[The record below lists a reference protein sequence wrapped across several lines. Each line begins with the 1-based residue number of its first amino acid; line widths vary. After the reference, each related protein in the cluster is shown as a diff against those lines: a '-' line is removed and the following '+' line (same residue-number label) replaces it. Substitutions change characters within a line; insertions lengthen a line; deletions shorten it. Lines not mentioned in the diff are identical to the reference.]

1 MREPGPSVKL
11 DLTSLSLFVTVAEE
25 RNIARAAARRNI
37 AASAVSKR
45 MLELELAF
53 STPLLIRQS
62 KGVALTPAGEALAH
76 HARSLIDLT
85 GRVEAEMSAFASG
98 LRGQVRLSAN
108 PSAIVQFLPGLLARF
123 FEAYPDIEIVMMEH
137 TTLRSLRLLEEGLAD
152 LAIVG
157 WGAEHPDMN
166 YAPFRTDDLALVVP
180 KGHPLAGRSE
190 GVAFNDA
197 LVFPFVGLEEGSS
210 LQARLEDAAYQS
222 GHQMRPRLR
231 MASFEGIRRMVE
243 AGIGIAV
250 LPISTVEPYSATMGI
265 CAVPLT
271 DTWAKRELRLVSKD
285 LAGLSV
291 PVMLLRNWLL
301 KPVAA
306 A

>member
-1 MREPGPSVKL
+1 VKL

-45 MLELELAF
+45 MLELELTF

-62 KGVALTPAGEALAH
+62 KGVALTPAGMALAH
-76 HARSLIDLT
+76 HARMLIDLT
-85 GRVEAEMSAFASG
+85 ERVEAEMSAFASG
-98 LRGQVRLSAN
+98 MRGQVRLSAN
-108 PSAIVQFLPGLLARF
+108 PSAIIQFLPTLLGQF
-123 FEAYPDIEIVMMEH
+123 FEAYPDIEIVMVEH

-157 WGAEHPDMN
+157 WGAEHPDMT
-166 YAPFRTDDLALVVP
+166 YAPFRTDNLALIVP
-180 KGHPLAGRSE
+180 EGHPLAERD
-190 GVAFNDA
+190 GVSFAETLA
-197 LVFPFVGLEEGSS
+197 FPFVGLEEGSS

-222 GHQMRPRLR
+222 GFQMRPKLR
-231 MASFEGIRRMVE
+231 MASFEGVRRMVE

-250 LPISTVEPYSATMGI
+250 LPVSTVEPYSATMGI
-265 CAVPLT
+265 RSLQLT
-271 DTWAKRELRLVSKD
+271 DPWAKRELRIVSRD
-285 LAGLSV
+285 LATLSV

-301 KPVAA
+301 QS
-306 A
+306 

>member
-1 MREPGPSVKL
+1 MKI

-53 STPLLIRQS
+53 STPLLVRQS
-62 KGVALTPAGEALAH
+62 KGVSLTPAGEALAH
-76 HARSLIDLT
+76 NARMLIDLT

-98 LRGQVRLSAN
+98 MRGQVRLSAN
-108 PSAIVQFLPGLLARF
+108 PSAIIQFLPGLLARF
-123 FEAYPDIEIVMMEH
+123 FEAYPDIEIVMVEH

-157 WGAEHPDMN
+157 WGAEHPEMI

-180 KGHPLAGRSE
+180 KGHPLSERAGVSFAE
-190 GVAFNDA
+190 TLA
-197 LVFPFVGLEEGSS
+197 FPFVGLEEGSS

-222 GHQMRPRLR
+222 GFQMRPKLR
-231 MASFEGIRRMVE
+231 MASFEGVRRMVE

-250 LPISTVEPYSATMGI
+250 LPVSTVEPYSATMGI
-265 CAVPLT
+265 HAVPLT
-271 DTWAKRELRLVSKD
+271 DPWARRELRIVSKD
-285 LAGLSV
+285 LPTLSV

-301 KPVAA
+301 QT
-306 A
+306 

>member
-1 MREPGPSVKL
+1 MKV

-45 MLELELAF
+45 MLELELAY

-62 KGVALTPAGEALAH
+62 KGVSLTPAGEALAR
-76 HARSLIDLT
+76 HARMLIDLT
-85 GRVEAEMSAFASG
+85 GRVEAEMSAYASG
-98 LRGQVRLSAN
+98 MRGQVRLSAN
-108 PSAIVQFLPGLLARF
+108 PSAIIQFLPGLLARF
-123 FEAYPDIEIVMMEH
+123 FEAYPDIEIVMVEH

-157 WGAEHPDMN
+157 WGAAHPDMT

-180 KGHPLAGRSE
+180 AGHALAESGTSIPFAE
-190 GVAFNDA
+190 A
-197 LVFPFVGLEEGSS
+197 LSFPFVGLEEGSS
-210 LQARLEDAAYQS
+210 LQARLEDAAWQA
-222 GHQMRPRLR
+222 GVQMRPKLR
-231 MASFEGIRRMVE
+231 MASFEGVRRMVE

-250 LPISTVEPYSATMGI
+250 LPVSTVEPYSTTMGI
-265 CAVPLT
+265 RAVPIA
-271 DTWAKRELRLVSKD
+271 DTWARRELRIVSRD
-285 LAGLSV
+285 LATLSV

-301 KPVAA
+301 NKW
-306 A
+306 

>member
-1 MREPGPSVKL
+1 MKI

-53 STPLLIRQS
+53 STPLLVRQS
-62 KGVALTPAGEALAH
+62 KGVSLTPAGEALAQN
-76 HARSLIDLT
+76 ARMLIDLT

-98 LRGQVRLSAN
+98 MRGQVRLSAN
-108 PSAIVQFLPGLLARF
+108 PSAIIQFLPGLLARF
-123 FEAYPDIEIVMMEH
+123 FESYPDIEIVMVEH
-137 TTLRSLRLLEEGLAD
+137 TTLRSLRLLDEGLAD

-157 WGAEHPDMN
+157 WGVEHPEMI

-180 KGHPLAGRSE
+180 KGHPLSERAGVSFAE
-190 GVAFNDA
+190 TLA
-197 LVFPFVGLEEGSS
+197 FPFVGLEEGSS
-210 LQARLEDAAYQS
+210 LQARLEDAAYQ
-222 GHQMRPRLR
+222 GGFQLRPKLR
-231 MASFEGIRRMVE
+231 MASFEGVRRMVE

-250 LPISTVEPYSATMGI
+250 LPVSTVEPYSATMGI
-265 CAVPLT
+265 HAVPLT
-271 DTWAKRELRLVSKD
+271 DPWARRQLRIVSKD
-285 LAGLSV
+285 LATLSV

-301 KPVAA
+301 QS
-306 A
+306 